1 MTTVMMKVR
10 APSSEHHHPPPS
22 REMGDTLRGEQQGG
36 ATIFLGGNVCTPKF
50 NREKWVTPSGAAAAA
65 AAVVVAEEATTTR
78 L

>member
-1 MTTVMMKVR
+1 
-10 APSSEHHHPPPS
+10 
-22 REMGDTLRGEQQGG
+22 MGDRLRGVQQGG

-65 AAVVVAEEATTTR
+65 AAAAAVVVAEEATTTR

>member
-1 MTTVMMKVR
+1 
-10 APSSEHHHPPPS
+10 
-22 REMGDTLRGEQQGG
+22 MGDRLRGVQQGE

-65 AAVVVAEEATTTR
+65 AAAVVVAEEATTTR

>member
-1 MTTVMMKVR
+1 
-10 APSSEHHHPPPS
+10 
-22 REMGDTLRGEQQGG
+22 MGDRLRGVQQGG

>member
-1 MTTVMMKVR
+1 
-10 APSSEHHHPPPS
+10 
-22 REMGDTLRGEQQGG
+22 MGDRLRGVQQGG

-65 AAVVVAEEATTTR
+65 VVVAEEATTTR